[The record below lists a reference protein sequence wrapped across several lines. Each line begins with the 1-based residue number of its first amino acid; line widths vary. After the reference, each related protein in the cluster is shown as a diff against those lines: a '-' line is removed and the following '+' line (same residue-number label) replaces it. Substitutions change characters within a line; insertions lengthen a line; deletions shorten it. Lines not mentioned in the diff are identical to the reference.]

1 MWSRRAGTTGIGA
14 YGFECVEGAGGMW
27 KTPRSFSR
35 REVPL
40 AIYAPQKSLGAMSER
55 RAAGMDTRPQ
65 DVP

>member
-1 MWSRRAGTTGIGA
+1 
-14 YGFECVEGAGGMW
+14 MW
-27 KTPRSFSR
+27 KTPQSFSR

-40 AIYAPQKSLGAMSER
+40 AIYALQKALGAMSER